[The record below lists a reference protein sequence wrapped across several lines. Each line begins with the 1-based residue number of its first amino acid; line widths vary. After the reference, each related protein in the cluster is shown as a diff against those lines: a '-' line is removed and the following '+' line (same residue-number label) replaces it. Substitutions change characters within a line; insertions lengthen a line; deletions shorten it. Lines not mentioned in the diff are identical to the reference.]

1 MLTLSDRHKGSTKC
15 GKKWGSQRPMTARIS
30 VGNLHLS
37 LFVKVSLTSWRWLPF
52 QLVTVL
58 RALCSSRNLCTFR
71 QQFVGWRE
79 VGRRGTG
86 GDAMTT
92 FTCLPGYLIWGWSKR
107 YIKCT
112 WFVPSPQGRSEHD
125 ETSKC
130 LKLNMNCTYH
140 GKYSE
145 RTFRK
150 CTPY

>member
-1 MLTLSDRHKGSTKC
+1 MLTLSDHHQGSTKC
-15 GKKWGSQRPMTARIS
+15 GKKWNKRNDSKNSCWKSSPIF
-30 VGNLHLS
+30 
-37 LFVKVSLTSWRWLPF
+37 FVKVSPTSRRCVPF

-58 RALCSSRNLCTFR
+58 RALCLSLSASTFR
-71 QQFVGWRE
+71 QPFFGWRDL
-79 VGRRGTG
+79 GRRGTG

-92 FTCLPGYLIWGWSKR
+92 FTYSPGYLIWGWSKR
-107 YIKCT
+107 YIKWT

-130 LKLNMNCTYH
+130 LKLNMNHTYH
-140 GKYSE
+140 RKYSE